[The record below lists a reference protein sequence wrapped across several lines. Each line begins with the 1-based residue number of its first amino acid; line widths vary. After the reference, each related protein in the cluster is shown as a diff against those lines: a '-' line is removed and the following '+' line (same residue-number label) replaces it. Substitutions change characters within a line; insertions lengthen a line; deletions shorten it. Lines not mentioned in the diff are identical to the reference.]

1 MAEEKDF
8 MAMALDL
15 ARLGLGRTS
24 PNPMVGAVI
33 VKNGKIIGQGFHQ
46 KAGMAHAE
54 VEALKNVGA
63 GFPRPILKTIA
74 GGETP
79 PLRNATLYVTLE
91 PCCHH
96 GRTPPCVDAII
107 QAGIKHVVVGMKDPD
122 EKVSGQ
128 GIRLL
133 KKHGIKVTV
142 GVMEK
147 ECRELNAAYI
157 KHRQKKM
164 PYVTLKM
171 ASTLD
176 GKIALPSGDSKWI
189 TGEVAREMG
198 HVLRDQHDAIMVG
211 IGTIQKDDPQLTCR
225 LGGKKEA
232 GRDPIR
238 VVVDSQLSISPKAKI
253 LRQISVSPTWLATT
267 LSEKDVRVKNFE
279 KKFSRVS
286 FEILS
291 CRSDKSKLDL
301 KDLLKKLAE
310 RGVVSVLVE
319 GGPTLVTALLKQK
332 LVDRVVHFISPT
344 YLGEGLSCINNL
356 EIKKLTQRIGLKD
369 VQVRL
374 LGQDSQDLMVEGVL
388 SL

>member
-1 MAEEKDF
+1 MWQPLMAEEKDF
-8 MAMALDL
+8 MGMALDL
-15 ARLGLGRTS
+15 ARLALGRTS

-33 VKNGKIIGQGFHQ
+33 VKNGKVIGQGFHQ

-54 VEALKNVGA
+54 VEALKGLAA
-63 GFPRPILKTIA
+63 GSSRLA
-74 GGETP
+74 G
-79 PLRNATLYVTLE
+79 ATLYVTLE

-96 GRTPPCVDAII
+96 GRTPPCVEAII

-122 EKVSGQ
+122 EKVSGK

-147 ECRELNAAYI
+147 ECRDLNAAYI

-164 PYVTLKM
+164 PYVTLKI

-189 TGEVAREMG
+189 TGEAAREMG

-211 IGTIQKDDPQLTCR
+211 IGTVQKDDPQLTCR
-225 LGGKKEA
+225 LGGKKNS
-232 GRDPIR
+232 GHDPIR
-238 VVVDSQLSISPKAKI
+238 VVVDSQLSISSKAKV
-253 LRQISVSPTWLATT
+253 LRQISSSATWLATA
-267 LSEKDVRVKNFE
+267 LNENDVKVKNFK

-286 FEILS
+286 FEVLS
-291 CRSDKSKLDL
+291 CRSEKNRVDL
-301 KDLLKKLAE
+301 KYLLKKLAE

-332 LVDRVVHFISPT
+332 LIDRVVHFISPT
-344 YLGEGLSCINNL
+344 YLGEGLSCINHL
-356 EIKKLTQRIGLKD
+356 EIKKLTQRVGLKD
-369 VQVRL
+369 VQVRIL
-374 LGQDSQDLMVEGVL
+374 DQSSQDLMVEGVL